1 MRHLAHFRRF
11 GGQVAPLGAFEP
23 LPAQS
28 CATWRV
34 QTTLSPKLRHLTRA
48 NGSQP
53 RLRHLTRFRRFGA
66 KVAPLEASRTAPA
79 KVAPLD
85 ATQTDVV
92 RRHLP
97 GECNNLAWGAQ
108 HRSLGARRWT
118 TRSNDR
124 RVHARTRD
132 MSLKG
137 STVDDDAPTVPLS
150 GSNACTSSVS
160 ASQHPHPGSCGG
172 APRTRRSCPRTR

>member
-108 HRSLGARRWT
+108 HRRTALDDVVKRSTRPPAHSRHVVEKIDGRR
-118 TRSNDR
+118 RRADR
-124 RVHARTRD
+124 PAQW
-132 MSLKG
+132 LKRLYFIRFG
-137 STVDDDAPTVPLS
+137 VA
-150 GSNACTSSVS
+150 
-160 ASQHPHPGSCGG
+160 AS
-172 APRTRRSCPRTR
+172 APRVLRRCSSNSA